1 MVIGNWAPWSVGI
14 EQFGQ
19 FLAVPRCVRGT
30 AITMFS
36 FGRQPLAR
44 PAQKEERSMTVSLDE
59 QENIRRMD
67 RDGIPRARIARELH
81 LSRNTVA
88 KYADSQDMSPKPP
101 IGQRRAHRAT
111 DEIAQWIDAI
121 LTDDLCAPK
130 KQRHTASRIFDRAAE
145 EKGYAGSYSS
155 TRGHVATWKKE
166 HVQGPRDGFPGL
178 GWAPGTAQVDFGN
191 FTAQIAGKPA
201 AAKLLVVS
209 FPYSNARYRMALP
222 CERAEVLCWG
232 LRTIF
237 ERTGR
242 VARLLVLDN
251 ATEAG
256 RMVLGRAAEPRL
268 FSRFRAHY
276 RCESRHRDPYSGN
289 EKGSVENAVG
299 FLRRN
304 LLVPVPE
311 APSIDELNEV
321 LEGGCDRID
330 AQSRNREG
338 KATVE
343 AFRED
348 LTGMLAPPGV
358 AFDAAG
364 WDSAKADKRGYV
376 RVDGNLYCA
385 GPMWHDRGLVVGMRA
400 RTVEILAD
408 RGRHVATL
416 PRSFA
421 EGELVRNPVSLI
433 PALLARP
440 RAFGESIIRADMP
453 KALVDAI
460 DRLDKAGRRKA
471 LRVLDRVA
479 QTSGFETACAAEE
492 RVFASGRI
500 PDEASCDMLARRMA
514 AGAPDGDAGP
524 DLAVYDGF
532 LPRKAM

>member
-1 MVIGNWAPWSVGI
+1 M
-14 EQFGQ
+14 
-19 FLAVPRCVRGT
+19 
-30 AITMFS
+30 
-36 FGRQPLAR
+36 
-44 PAQKEERSMTVSLDE
+44 
-59 QENIRRMD
+59 
-67 RDGIPRARIARELH
+67 
-81 LSRNTVA
+81 
-88 KYADSQDMSPKPP
+88 
-101 IGQRRAHRAT
+101 
-111 DEIAQWIDAI
+111 
-121 LTDDLCAPK
+121 
-130 KQRHTASRIFDRAAE
+130 
-145 EKGYAGSYSS
+145 
-155 TRGHVATWKKE
+155 
-166 HVQGPRDGFPGL
+166 QGPRDGFPGL

-268 FSRFRAHY
+268 FSRFRAYY

-400 RTVEILAD
+400 RH
-408 RGRHVATL
+408 RG
-416 PRSFA
+416 
-421 EGELVRNPVSLI
+421 
-433 PALLARP
+433 
-440 RAFGESIIRADMP
+440 D
-453 KALVDAI
+453 
-460 DRLDKAGRRKA
+460 
-471 LRVLDRVA
+471 
-479 QTSGFETACAAEE
+479 
-492 RVFASGRI
+492 
-500 PDEASCDMLARRMA
+500 ARR
-514 AGAPDGDAGP
+514 
-524 DLAVYDGF
+524 
-532 LPRKAM
+532 PRKACRHASTQPCRRRARAQPRLAHARPSRQATRLRRVDHQG